1 VFLQHGLWGLADE
14 WINNYEEKA
23 PAFILAKEGYDV
35 WLGNNRGNHY
45 SSEHE
50 FLDPIVDKKEYFDFS
65 FEELGRFDI
74 PAMINKVIEITKEEK
89 INYIGHS

>member
-1 VFLQHGLWGLADE
+1 MFLQHGLWGLADE

-45 SSEHE
+45 SNGHKT
-50 FLDPIVDKKEYFDFS
+50 LDPITDKKKYYNFS
-65 FEELGRFDI
+65 FEELGLYDL
-74 PAMINKVIEITKEEK
+74 PAMINKVLKITGEE
-89 INYIGHS
+89 